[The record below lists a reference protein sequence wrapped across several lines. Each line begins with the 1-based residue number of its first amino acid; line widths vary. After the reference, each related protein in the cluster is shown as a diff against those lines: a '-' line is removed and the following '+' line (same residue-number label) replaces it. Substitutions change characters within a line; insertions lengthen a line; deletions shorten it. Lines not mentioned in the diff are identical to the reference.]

1 MRSIVTAPTT
11 YEDSFAAQ
19 GFSPVAGV
27 DEAGRGSLAG
37 AVVACAV
44 ILPRGFVIEGVNDS
58 KKLSPKRREALAK
71 RIKAEAL
78 AYAFGIVDID
88 LIAGINILHASLLAM
103 RKAVEGLAVAPQIA
117 LIDGNKLP
125 PGLPCEAYCIKQGD
139 SASHLI
145 AAASILAKVERDA
158 MMQELHEKW
167 PMYGFDK
174 HKGYGTAAHKKALQ
188 EYGLCPQHREG
199 FCHI

>member
-1 MRSIVTAPTT
+1 VHSIVTAPTT
-11 YEDSFAAQ
+11 YEDSLAAK
-19 GFSPVAGV
+19 GLSPVAGI

-37 AVVACAV
+37 VVVACAV
-44 ILPRGFVIEGVNDS
+44 ILPPGLVIEGVNDS
-58 KKLSPKRREALAK
+58 KKLSSVRREELAM
-71 RIKAEAL
+71 RIKEEAL
-78 AYAFGIVDID
+78 AYALGIIDVD
-88 LIAGINILHASLLAM
+88 LISSLNILHASLLAM
-103 RKAVEGLAVAPQIA
+103 RKAVEGLAILPKAA

-139 SASHLI
+139 SASHVI

-158 MMQELHEKW
+158 MMRELHEKW

-188 EYGLCPQHREG
+188 EYGLCPQHRVG
-199 FCHI
+199 FCHF